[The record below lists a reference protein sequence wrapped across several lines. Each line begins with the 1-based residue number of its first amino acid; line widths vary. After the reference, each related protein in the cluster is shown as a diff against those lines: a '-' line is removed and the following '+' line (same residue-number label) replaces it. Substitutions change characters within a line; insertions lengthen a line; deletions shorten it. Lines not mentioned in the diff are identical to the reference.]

1 VTPRARQ
8 HTLASV
14 RPTAPPTN
22 ASLLERLLHAIG
34 ADPQFAD
41 AVLGDLAEEHT
52 LRAARD
58 GDVAARAWYVRE
70 VLRSAPHLIR
80 SALRHAARHSP
91 ARLALFLAGIAFVP
105 TVVVVA
111 LLLRNGP
118 PAQLVAADA
127 SASGGI
133 VVNHIRPVQL
143 AMRVLDAA
151 GHVLKP
157 ATGVQYR
164 WTSGTPV
171 PVTPGGVVT
180 CTQRGD
186 ATVHVSLGPVATSL
200 LIHCLPVGE
209 VHAPWMMNLVVG
221 GPGQEWPF
229 EAVGVDGRP
238 VTLMTGRL
246 AVSDSTIATLEGQ
259 RVRARAQGST
269 ELTLRVGDR
278 EAVASVHAYEQV
290 GTLEAIRPDQHLA
303 VPVRV
308 AGGEMRE
315 WRLPPARERYYIT
328 MLPNGDPES
337 MPRFAIVDANCV
349 HARDLHSFYCV
360 SLHGATVTTYH
371 PQGVD
376 PAQKLSGTLAVWRQ
390 AEP

>member
-1 VTPRARQ
+1 VTPHTRQ
-8 HTLASV
+8 HTFASV
-14 RPTAPPTN
+14 RPTAPATD

-34 ADPQFAD
+34 ADPEFAD
-41 AVLGDLAEEHT
+41 AVLGDLAEEHA

-70 VLRSAPHLIR
+70 ALRSAPHLIR

-91 ARLALFLAGIAFVP
+91 ARLALVLAGVALVP
-105 TVVVVA
+105 TVAVIA
-111 LLLRNGP
+111 MLLRNGP
-118 PAQLVAADA
+118 PAQLVAEDA
-127 SASGGI
+127 NVSDGI
-133 VVNHIRPVQL
+133 VVNYIRPVQL
-143 AMRVLDAA
+143 TMRVLDAA
-151 GHVLKP
+151 GHVLKS
-157 ATGVQYR
+157 AKGVQYR

-200 LIHCLPVGE
+200 LIHCRPVGE

-221 GPGQEWPF
+221 GPVQEWPF
-229 EAVGVDGRP
+229 EAVGVDGSP

-269 ELTLRVGDR
+269 DLTLRVGDR
-278 EAVASVHAYEQV
+278 EASAWVHVYEPAS
-290 GTLEAIRPDQHLA
+290 TLERIRAGQRLAI
-303 VPVRV
+303 PVRV

-315 WRLPPARERYYIT
+315 FRLPAGRERYYIT
-328 MLPNGDPES
+328 MLPDGDVES

-349 HARDLHSFYCV
+349 HADLHSFFCV
-360 SLHGATVTTYH
+360 TLHGATLTVYH
-371 PQGVD
+371 PQQVD
-376 PAQKLSGTLAVWRQ
+376 QAQKLSGTLAVWRWEQ
-390 AEP
+390 P